1 MISPRIALP
10 VSIGL
15 MGAIDTILFARFG
28 LPFWA
33 GLVALAAVLQAGG
46 DISALKQTMIGNA
59 FGSICACVAAL
70 IWLSL
75 PMSGDASR
83 FVWGGVVIGAVMI
96 GMCLVTNQKFF
107 SGPALSLHGYGITW
121 AFMVLTPGAESV
133 DSLTGLHS
141 NNALLAVVLAMWA
154 GAILGLAA
162 VKLAGGLSKS

>member
-1 MISPRIALP
+1 MSPRVALP

-33 GLVALAAVLQAGG
+33 GFVALAAVLQAGG
-46 DISALKQTMIGNA
+46 DMSALKQTMIGNA
-59 FGSICACVAAL
+59 FGCVCASVAAL

-83 FVWGGVVIGAVMI
+83 FVWGGVIIGAVMI
-96 GMCLVTNQKFF
+96 IMCLVTNQKIF
-107 SGPALSLHGYGITW
+107 SGAALSLYGYGITW
-121 AFMVLTPGAESV
+121 AFLVLTPGAEQV
-133 DSLTGLHS
+133 DSFTGLHRY
-141 NNALLAVVLAMWA
+141 NALLAVVVTMWA

-162 VKLAGGLSKS
+162 VKLAGMLSKH